1 MPSPMPVYTTWYVTV
16 VLEVAGKEK
25 SVRGPSRSAEA
36 EVKADLK
43 DLQDLLGSGDW
54 INLDWISANPKHVIA
69 AHIASRSHGFV

>member
-1 MPSPMPVYTTWYVTV
+1 MPVYTTWYVTV

-25 SVRGPSRSAEA
+25 SVRGPSRSTED

-69 AHIASRSHGFV
+69 AHIDSSSVGFF